1 MLKQDDTH
9 THKKTH
15 VAGGLDCKADTTRS
29 KVGSNYNLSR
39 YLFKPALIL
48 FFAVAYVPIYCSF
61 MLALF
66 LLPASLSNRLIN
78 WLAAREGI

>member
-1 MLKQDDTH
+1 MLKQDKIH
-9 THKKTH
+9 RHKKTH
-15 VAGGLDCKADTTRS
+15 GAGGLDCKAGS

-66 LLPASLSNRLIN
+66 VLPASLSNRLIN